1 MNIRT
6 NQRRRPMSQTQNR
19 SLHLIP
25 CLSSRDG
32 QALFIMSVAVLIVA
46 LLLGGSAW
54 PRHLG
59 DLVVVV
65 TSLPLLVLVTGSS
78 LPPTGT
84 RFERF
89 FPSLVLLVVALQL
102 VPMPPAMW
110 SALPGRTTVEAVYR
124 LFDRTPPWLPLS
136 LTPSG
141 TLATLLFA
149 VPPILLFHAARRLSW
164 EGRRRIAVVVI
175 AAAVVDVTVALA
187 QSVFGPQSPW
197 NFYGTATTS
206 MSTGLFNSQN
216 HYPAIVYMAI
226 PFVAST
232 ALHLRR
238 RTGIGLTV
246 LVPATLTLFTVLLLG
261 ALLSRSRAGMVLTVV
276 SLGTTALVFGI
287 GSLRGRSIRALVI
300 GAALACV
307 PLLWAVD
314 REFSRIEARLNQNP
328 IEDFRGTIFSTDL
341 RAIDLHFAGG
351 SGFGSFVDVY
361 QTVEDPT
368 KMISAFINFAHND
381 YLQIALEGG
390 LPALVLAAMFFLWF
404 GRRLVAIARSAP
416 TDPGVL
422 EMRAAVTAVA
432 LVLLHSVV
440 EYPLRTAALAAV
452 FAVACAVLTRPP
464 DIAHRR
470 HRVDE
475 ERWEESDRP
484 IRRRIVAAAPFGE
497 LTR

>member
-1 MNIRT
+1 MDHRT
-6 NQRRRPMSQTQNR
+6 NHRHRHARGRSWHLPPLAGRRDERALLFAT
-19 SLHLIP
+19 LI
-25 CLSSRDG
+25 
-32 QALFIMSVAVLIVA
+32 VLVVA

-65 TSLPLLVLVTGSS
+65 ASLPLLVLMTGSS
-78 LPPTGT
+78 LPATGT
-84 RFERF
+84 RFERV

-102 VPMPPAMW
+102 VPMPPGMW
-110 SALPGRTTVEAVYR
+110 SALPGRSTVEAVYR
-124 LFDRTPPWLPLS
+124 LFDRAPPWLPLS

-149 VPPILLFHAARRLSW
+149 VPPILLFHAVRRLSR
-164 EGRRRIAVVVI
+164 EGRRRIVVVVI
-175 AAAVVDVTVALA
+175 AAAVVDVSVSLA
-187 QSVFGPQSPW
+187 QSVFGPQSLW
-197 NFYGTATTS
+197 NLYGTATTS

-246 LVPATLTLFTVLLLG
+246 LLPATLVLFTVLLLG
-261 ALLSRSRAGMVLTVV
+261 ALLSRSRAGMALTVV
-276 SLGTTALVFGI
+276 SLATTALVFGI

-314 REFSRIEARLNQNP
+314 REFARIEARLDQNP
-328 IEDFRGTIFSTDL
+328 IEDYRGTIFSTDL
-341 RAIDLHFAGG
+341 RAIGLHFPGG

-368 KMISAFINFAHND
+368 KMISAFINFAHNE

-390 LPALVLAAMFFLWF
+390 LPALVLSAMFFLWYG
-404 GRRLVAIARSAP
+404 GRVVAITRSAA

-422 EMRAAVTAVA
+422 EMRAAVTAIT

-452 FAVACAVLTRPP
+452 FAVACAVLTGPP
-464 DIAHRR
+464 DVA
-470 HRVDE
+470 
-475 ERWEESDRP
+475 
-484 IRRRIVAAAPFGE
+484 RRRIADAASTKGDGKKAIDRPGDGSSPQP
-497 LTR
+497 LSVS

>member
-1 MNIRT
+1 M
-6 NQRRRPMSQTQNR
+6 
-19 SLHLIP
+19 LV
-25 CLSSRDG
+25 
-32 QALFIMSVAVLIVA
+32 VAV
-46 LLLGGSAW
+46 LLGGSAW

-65 TSLPLLVLVTGSS
+65 ASLPLLVVVSGSS
-78 LPPTGT
+78 VPPTGT

-102 VPMPPAMW
+102 VPMPPVMW

-124 LFDRTPPWLPLS
+124 LFDRNTPWLPLS

-149 VPPILLFHAARRLSW
+149 VPPILLFHAVRRLSW
-164 EGRRRIAVVVI
+164 EGRRRIVLVVI

-187 QSVFGPQSPW
+187 QSVFGPQSLW
-197 NFYGTATTS
+197 NLYGTATTS
-206 MSTGLFNSQN
+206 ISTGLFNSRN

-238 RTGIGLTV
+238 RMGVRLTV
-246 LVPATLTLFTVLLLG
+246 LLPATLVLFTVLLLG
-261 ALLSRSRAGMVLTVV
+261 ALLSRSRAGMALTVV
-276 SLGTTALVFGI
+276 SLATTALVFGI
-287 GSLRGRSIRALVI
+287 GALRGRSIRALVI
-300 GAALACV
+300 GTALACV
-307 PLLWAVD
+307 PFLWAVD
-314 REFSRIEARLNQNP
+314 REFARIEARLEQNP
-328 IEDFRGTIFSTDL
+328 IEDYRGTIFSTDL
-341 RAIDLHFAGG
+341 RAIGLHFPGG

-368 KMISAFINFAHND
+368 KMIPAFINFAHDD

-390 LPALVLAAMFFLWF
+390 LLALVLSAMFFLWY
-404 GRRLVAIARSAP
+404 GSRTTMAITRSAA

-422 EMRAAVTAVA
+422 EMRAAVMAIA

-464 DIAHRR
+464 DIARR
-470 HRVDE
+470 HIGEAASTKGDGKE
-475 ERWEESDRP
+475 AIDRAGDGSSP
-484 IRRRIVAAAPFGE
+484 QPLHVS
-497 LTR
+497 